1 MLISNTGN
9 WITLIMVLGS
19 WRPSWWNTTHDQCSS
34 QRAGSI
40 GLWILWSHNSS
51 LQLTSIYI
59 PPPPKKEQG
68 NNQSLYLSLPP
79 MVFKL
84 SSNVFFHT
92 HLFLVGTSL
101 TSFLMQANLGLMKV
115 LVAKSQA
122 EGLQTHLKSMV
133 EGLLKWQDDSK
144 SHFKAKVC
152 VSLCNLILHLGLQ
165 LHVVSISS
173 LPCYSWNLSS
183 CFNQGTSDTVSNII
197 WYGTKKGY
205 WSSFFD
211 NCIVYGSAEFC
222 MVACWRD
229 LDHL

>member
-1 MLISNTGN
+1 MISAAVKGLARLAYEFSDLITAAYN
-9 WITLIMVLGS
+9 LL
-19 WRPSWWNTTHDQCSS
+19 PSTFLLLQRKNKEIIKVSISLSHQWFSS
-34 QRAGSI
+34 YHQ
-40 GLWILWSHNSS
+40 
-51 LQLTSIYI
+51 
-59 PPPPKKEQG
+59 
-68 NNQSLYLSLPP
+68 
-79 MVFKL
+79 MC
-84 SSNVFFHT
+84 FFT

-197 WYGTKKGY
+197 
-205 WSSFFD
+205 
-211 NCIVYGSAEFC
+211 
-222 MVACWRD
+222 
-229 LDHL
+229 